1 MSAPITPQQQIV
13 VKADV
18 PWWHHLAILVG
29 LAASAATLYTT
40 YRVVKRSR

>member
-1 MSAPITPQQQIV
+1 MNAPVAPQQIV

-18 PWWHHLAILVG
+18 PWWHHVAIAVG

-40 YRVVKRSR
+40 YRLVKKGR